1 MRINKNDKIWSER
14 AMSLGIVAI
23 VLVAIILIALIVYGL
38 IEHWSE
44 IKSWLAGISSLSA
57 LIYLMVWWH
66 GKHRS

>member
-1 MRINKNDKIWSER
+1 
-14 AMSLGIVAI
+14 MSLGIVAI

-57 LIYLMVWWH
+57 LIYLMVWWR